1 MCWTRLHRSP
11 TRLAFLENGH
21 GMQLH
26 QMNKHSIPLPKS
38 IVTTTALGWLAI
50 SALAQ
55 GAPGPAKFGP
65 QWQLL
70 IGEWVGE
77 SAAGGGSGQCA
88 FRFGLDQHVI
98 VRTNHAQLA
107 PSGGQSRAPHDDFM
121 MIYPAASGET
131 AEAVYVDNE
140 GHVIH
145 YDATW
150 AADGNTLTFLS
161 KPGPGPQFRLVYTKV
176 ATDVLSVNF
185 AMAPPGQP
193 AAFKEYTSGR
203 MRRTNK

>member
-1 MCWTRLHRSP
+1 MLRS
-11 TRLAFLENGH
+11 LL
-21 GMQLH
+21 
-26 QMNKHSIPLPKS
+26 
-38 IVTTTALGWLAI
+38 TATGLWLLAI
-50 SALAQ
+50 SAHAQ
-55 GAPGPAKFGP
+55 GSPGSGRFGS

-70 IGEWVGE
+70 IGDWIGE
-77 SAAGGGSGQCA
+77 SVAGGGSGQCG

-107 PSGGQSRAPHDDFM
+107 ASGGQPRPAHDDFM
-121 MIYPAASGET
+121 MIYPGPSGEK

-140 GHVIH
+140 GHVIQ
-145 YDATW
+145 YEASW

-176 ATDVLSVNF
+176 GADVLSVNF
-185 AMAPPGQP
+185 AMALPGQP

-203 MRRTNK
+203 IRRTSK